1 MDGVIADTNPHHL
14 ITWGEYAR
22 RYFNHELTEEEF
34 ARHVSG
40 RTNAAIVEYLLK
52 GETLPVEEVIRMGD
66 AKEALFR
73 EVYAPHA
80 APVPGLI
87 PFLKEL
93 KAAGIKTA
101 VATSAP
107 PENLTFMVEALGLEP
122 YFDLLLDVSRVTH
135 PKPHP
140 EIYLLAMA
148 GLGVEP
154 SEAVVFEDSIPGIQA
169 GLASG
174 AKVVGLA
181 TTHQPEELTNV
192 SLVVR
197 DFTELR
203 LEQLMD
209 MPVSERSYGRTGSA
223 DFTEK

>member
-1 MDGVIADTNPHHL
+1 MKAAIFDMDGVIADTNPHHL

-22 RYFNHELTEEEF
+22 RYFNHTLTEEEF

-52 GETLPVEEVIRMGD
+52 GRTLPAEEIARLGD

-87 PFLKEL
+87 DFLRQL
-93 KAAGIKTA
+93 RAAGIKTA

-107 PENLTFMVEALGLEP
+107 PENLTFMVETLNLAP
-122 YFDLLLDVSRVTH
+122 YFDLLLDISSVTH

-140 EIYLLAMA
+140 EIYQRAMG
-148 GLGVEP
+148 GLGVRP
-154 SEAVVFEDSIPGIQA
+154 HEAIVFEDSLPGIRA

-174 AKVVGLA
+174 ARVVGLA
-181 TTHQPEELTNV
+181 TTHRPDELLNV

-197 DFTELR
+197 DFTELSM
-203 LEQLMD
+203 EQLRAL
-209 MPVSERSYGRTGSA
+209 PTGPAAS
-223 DFTEK
+223 